1 MNRAKITGLIL
12 ASLAINFVLCALF
25 ATCFFSGPVSAAP
38 FQHWIA
44 ISNTAMSIT
53 GDVQFSSSSII
64 FVNHSE
70 LKLTFAG
77 NATGLTWFD
86 SMRDQP
92 AQLYKIAGQKNPR
105 LLNGNYLCG
114 FHTTPSFLGVVEHDN
129 DVYLT
134 AFSGEGLPSPKDYQS
149 RICAGFSYSLK

>member
-1 MNRAKITGLIL
+1 MNNAR
-12 ASLAINFVLCALF
+12 SCFALF
-25 ATCFFSGPVSAAP
+25 SISKNLAFCVLIATYFFSGQVLAAP
-38 FQHWIA
+38 FQHWMA

-64 FVNHSE
+64 FVDHSE

-77 NATGLTWFD
+77 NANGLTWFD
-86 SMRDQP
+86 SMRSQS
-92 AQLYKIAGQKNPR
+92 ARLYKIAGRKNPR

-114 FHTTPSFLGVVEHDN
+114 IHTTPSFLSVVEQGD

-134 AFSGEGLPSPKDYQS
+134 VFSGDGLPSAKDYES

>member
-1 MNRAKITGLIL
+1 MNDTRSCFALSSVAKNL
-12 ASLAINFVLCALF
+12 ALCVLF
-25 ATCFFSGPVSAAP
+25 ATAFFSGQVLAAP

-53 GDVQFSSSSII
+53 GDVQFSPSRII
-64 FVNHSE
+64 FVDHSE

-77 NATGLTWFD
+77 SNSGLTWFD
-86 SMRDQP
+86 SVRNQP
-92 AQLYKIAGQKNPR
+92 AQLYKIAGPRNPR

-114 FHTTPSFLGVVEHDN
+114 SHTPPSFLSVVEHGA

-134 AFSGEGLPSPKDYQS
+134 VFSGDGLPSAKDYEA
-149 RICAGFSYSLK
+149 RFCAGFSYSLK